1 MFTDMSVSSDLNA
14 KFQAHLKQEDVDL
27 GVNFSVYILQAGAWP
42 LGQAAV
48 TPFTVPHQLE
58 KSVQMVK
65 KLYQC
70 FLQLHKYVYLYF
82 FSV

>member
-27 GVNFSVYILQAGAWP
+27 GVNFSVYVLQAGAWP

-58 KSVQMVK
+58 KSVQMVNE
-65 KLYQC
+65 
-70 FLQLHKYVYLYF
+70 FLKCSLFHNAFCIF
-82 FSV
+82 FLFLV